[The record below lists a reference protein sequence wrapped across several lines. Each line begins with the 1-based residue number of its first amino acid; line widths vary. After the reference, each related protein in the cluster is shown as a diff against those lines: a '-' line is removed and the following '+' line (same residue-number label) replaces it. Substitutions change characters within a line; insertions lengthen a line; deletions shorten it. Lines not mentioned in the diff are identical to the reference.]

1 MEVLIEKKEGIE
13 DKNERC
19 KQNGVET
26 ETFTA
31 LIEEER
37 LESSSSSDIFL
48 TSEMTGHEEE
58 EQSHSSSESSSTPSL
73 GWPIQ
78 KAEGTRLH

>member
-37 LESSSSSDIFL
+37 LESSSSSDIFFDIWDDRAWGRG
-48 TSEMTGHEEE
+48 T
-58 EQSHSSSESSSTPSL
+58 ES
-73 GWPIQ
+73 Q
-78 KAEGTRLH
+78 

>member
-19 KQNGVET
+19 KKNGVET
-26 ETFTA
+26 ETFAA

-37 LESSSSSDIFL
+37 LESSSSSDIFFY
-48 TSEMTGHEEE
+48 
-58 EQSHSSSESSSTPSL
+58 
-73 GWPIQ
+73 I
-78 KAEGTRLH
+78 